1 MARLGP
7 VDFQAALDF
16 LREIEAVD
24 ELGAFPMRALAGLE
38 KLIPCDI
45 LSYNELELRQKR
57 VLAISRPDGVFSADN
72 FATFER
78 LAPQNPLISHYAR
91 TSDGRP
97 LKISDFISQRQFH
110 RLELFQEFYRQV
122 GTEYQLAV
130 TIPSPPSSV
139 IGIAFNRQRRD
150 FTERE
155 RDLLAVVR
163 PHLAYAYKTIAARTR
178 IRAVRSGLERA
189 LEANDRAMVLI
200 GPDRR
205 VSFATYRASEWLGFY
220 LGCPLREGSRLPDV
234 LHGWVRYQ
242 SVCLNDKPPT
252 RPHDDRLV
260 FQREGRRLLVRFVP
274 HGETGTEDAL
284 LLEERRSS
292 PPATAPVARL
302 TRREGAVLAL
312 VAQGKTNRQIA
323 ATLVV
328 SDRTVQKHLEHIYDK
343 LGVRTRTAA
352 ALTLL
357 GEPIR

>member
-1 MARLGP
+1 MARLSP

-24 ELGAFPMRALAGLE
+24 ELGAFPARALAGLE

-45 LSYNELELRQKR
+45 LSYNELELRQRR
-57 VLAISRPDGVFSADN
+57 VLAISRPNGVFTADN

-97 LKISDFISQRQFH
+97 LKISDFVSQRQFH
-110 RLELFQEFYRQV
+110 RLELFQELYRHV
-122 GTEYQLAV
+122 GAEYQLAV
-130 TIPSPPSSV
+130 TIPSPPSIV

-155 RDLLAVVR
+155 RDLLTVVR

-178 IRAVRSGLERA
+178 ICAVRSGLERA
-189 LEANDRAMVLI
+189 LEANDRAIVLI
-200 GPDRR
+200 GPERR
-205 VSFATYRASEWLGFY
+205 VTFATSRASEWFGFY
-220 LGCPLREGSRLPDV
+220 LGCPLRGGSRLPDV

-242 SVCLNDKPPT
+242 SVCLNNELPT
-252 RPHDDRLV
+252 RPNDDPLV
-260 FQREGRRLLVRFVP
+260 FQREGRRLLVRFLP
-274 HGETGTEDAL
+274 HGEVGAEDTL
-284 LLEERRSS
+284 LLEERHDS
-292 PPATAPVARL
+292 PPTSAPGARL
-302 TRREGAVLAL
+302 TRREAGVLGL

-323 ATLVV
+323 STLVV

-357 GEPIR
+357 GESIR